1 MRVLRTSMLALA
13 LTGLA
18 LALAGGPLGPP
29 VGAPGQALAADDEP
43 AACTDQRLNRRIKEQ
58 YEFADS
64 IRDAKRTVREQA
76 DIKEIGLGSAP
87 ISSLAPRPKDL
98 KITSRYCQ
106 AAIVLDNGEKDTL
119 YWRIDV
125 IVQGSERSTNYDHC
139 SIRHDTFEDQCI
151 SYRERN

>member
-1 MRVLRTSMLALA
+1 MRIIRAAMIALVHAGVLLS
-13 LTGLA
+13 
-18 LALAGGPLGPP
+18 
-29 VGAPGQALAADDEP
+29 GAPQAVSAADGIRG
-43 AACTDQRLNRRIKEQ
+43 ANRKI
-58 YEFADS
+58 
-64 IRDAKRTVREQA
+64 REQG

-106 AAIVLDNGEKDTL
+106 AALVLDNGEKDTL

-125 IVQGSERSTNYDHC
+125 IVQGADRSTNYDHC
-139 SIRHDTFEDQCI
+139 STRHDTFQDQCI